1 MLNSQKH
8 GIRLYI
14 SLIYKGAMLGGQ
26 VCYLPNYQECKLQQK
41 AYLLIGQVTNLPS
54 QHQPPSITQQ
64 EYNRTFGNYIPDV
77 VKNPSPM
84 KLEIHPRCS
93 QKSIPDAVGKT
104 SRYYFQLSPNGVWQ
118 FMADY
123 GNSPRIVI
131 ALSHYTS
138 TTYSHTWQYGNS
150 FSKN

>member
-1 MLNSQKH
+1 
-8 GIRLYI
+8 
-14 SLIYKGAMLGGQ
+14 MLGGQ

-93 QKSIPDAVGKT
+93 QKSIPDAVRNP
-104 SRYYFQLSPNGVWQ
+104 SPMQLERHRGTIFSCLQMG
-118 FMADY
+118 Y
-123 GNSPRIVI
+123 GNSWQIMAILRE
-131 ALSHYTS
+131 LS
-138 TTYSHTWQYGNS
+138 
-150 FSKN
+150 